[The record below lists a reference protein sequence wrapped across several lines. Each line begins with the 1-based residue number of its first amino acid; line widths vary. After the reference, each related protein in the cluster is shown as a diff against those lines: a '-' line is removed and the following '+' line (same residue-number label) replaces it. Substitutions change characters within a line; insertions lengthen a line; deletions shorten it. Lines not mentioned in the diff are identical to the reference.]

1 MSETIVAIATPPGS
15 GAIAILRISGPEA
28 IPLVDQ
34 LFQGNSRPPLMESRR
49 AYLGTIVNEEQIL
62 DEVLLTIFRA
72 PKSYTGEDVVEISG
86 HGGALMIA
94 RLLEAVLRKGARLAR
109 PGEFTQRAYLH
120 GKMDLT
126 QAEAVMDL
134 ISAKTSHAQRIAL
147 EHRSGRLGQEMEKIK
162 QELLKIVAHLEA
174 FFDFP
179 EDDITP
185 EQGRLL
191 RTRMES
197 CRHQI
202 VALLSTAEK
211 GRLLRDGASLVLCGA
226 PNVGKSSLLNKFLEM
241 DRAIVSPT
249 AGTTRDTIEE
259 MTILGGF
266 PFRIIDTAGIRLTED
281 LIEREGVLRAEKA
294 IKNADDVLH
303 LIDATD
309 IEETMVPISEGELLI
324 FNKVDLITNRAS
336 LQKKFPSALMISCAT
351 GEGME
356 TLIATVIE
364 RAMGKTG
371 PFNEATPSLLA
382 INARHQ
388 DCLNR
393 ALNSIEKALVVEATH
408 EPLELLAIDLHD
420 ALEAVGEVTGG
431 VDSEEILGTIFSSF
445 CIGK

>member
-1 MSETIVAIATPPGS
+1 
-15 GAIAILRISGPEA
+15 
-28 IPLVDQ
+28 
-34 LFQGNSRPPLMESRR
+34 
-49 AYLGTIVNEEQIL
+49 
-62 DEVLLTIFRA
+62 
-72 PKSYTGEDVVEISG
+72 
-86 HGGALMIA
+86 
-94 RLLEAVLRKGARLAR
+94 
-109 PGEFTQRAYLH
+109 
-120 GKMDLT
+120 
-126 QAEAVMDL
+126 
-134 ISAKTSHAQRIAL
+134 
-147 EHRSGRLGQEMEKIK
+147 MEKIK

-309 IEETMVPISEGELLI
+309 IEETMAPISEGELLI
-324 FNKVDLITNRAS
+324 FNKIDLITNRAS

-393 ALNSIEKALVVEATH
+393 ALDSIEKALVVEATH